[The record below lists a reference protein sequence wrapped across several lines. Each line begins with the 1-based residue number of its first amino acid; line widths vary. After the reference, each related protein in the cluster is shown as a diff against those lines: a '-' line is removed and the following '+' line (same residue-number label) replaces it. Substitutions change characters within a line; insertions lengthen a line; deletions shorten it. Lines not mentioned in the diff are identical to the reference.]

1 MKLVNCVPLMKLS
14 ISCRLKFLSGNAFLY
29 FDFWNHA
36 NIMKESNQAARQG
49 KSMEFPF
56 ASLSQNQTLEVTLH
70 LRPAFGLL

>member
-1 MKLVNCVPLMKLS
+1 
-14 ISCRLKFLSGNAFLY
+14 
-29 FDFWNHA
+29 
-36 NIMKESNQAARQG
+36 MKESNQAARQG